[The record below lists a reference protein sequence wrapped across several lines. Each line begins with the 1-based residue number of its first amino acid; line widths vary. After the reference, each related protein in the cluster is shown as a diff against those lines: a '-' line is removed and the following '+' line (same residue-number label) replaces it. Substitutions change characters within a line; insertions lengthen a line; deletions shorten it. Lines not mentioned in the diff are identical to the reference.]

1 MEFKTAYLQILIEV
15 LVSFVIGSIPTGLII
30 GKLFF
35 KKDIRTLGSK
45 NIGATNVFRNF
56 GKTAGITVLFL
67 DALKGFIAVT
77 FAARIFKLF
86 ASTPDWMFDA
96 AHPEDFWAVISV
108 LCGIAA
114 ITGHNWSVFLKFKG
128 GKGVATSLGVFLALA
143 PLEVELGAL
152 IFGLLLLLFRYVSV
166 SSMVSAA
173 GVAVLVF
180 VFDRQLPVKVFS
192 ILAAAMIL
200 VRHKDNIKRLI
211 AGTENKIWQKK

>member
-96 AHPEDFWAVISV
+96 AHP
-108 LCGIAA
+108 
-114 ITGHNWSVFLKFKG
+114 
-128 GKGVATSLGVFLALA
+128 
-143 PLEVELGAL
+143 
-152 IFGLLLLLFRYVSV
+152 
-166 SSMVSAA
+166 
-173 GVAVLVF
+173 
-180 VFDRQLPVKVFS
+180 
-192 ILAAAMIL
+192 
-200 VRHKDNIKRLI
+200 
-211 AGTENKIWQKK
+211 